1 MKKNY
6 IQPEI
11 SVISIVSANML
22 ATSGDGSNNDFIPVK
37 PNENGPAATKGLDA
51 PWSSNEW
58 GN

>member
-1 MKKNY
+1 
-6 IQPEI
+6 
-11 SVISIVSANML
+11 ML